1 MIADCFLVFCCASY
15 VRNGS
20 WHLPSTKAWHN
31 CGSLSGSL
39 DCREG
44 AQLVWS
50 NDGDATAWW
59 NIAEEYG
66 GWFLDGFRTTPTK
79 CWLLARA
86 FFLVRFLLRRFP
98 RAVMNAL
105 CWLYQIAEPDSKFQR
120 WDAVIVIKGTGQ
132 RLVPL
137 DFTNVSIDVYSFSYL
152 EGLMGHHD
160 EFSLSMASLTTC
172 RGFIWDIPLL
182 CWPWL
187 GKTLNSCFCWRLILS
202 PAHRAVNHGFAKAY
216 FEDPRRVD
224 LKARS
229 GQLAKSRIMLVDF
242 EFLYL
247 LGKERDGPRVEE
259 EGALRRPC
267 LKIRFP
273 QSVSHPST
281 CSAGPLWEP
290 RYRFWGLGG

>member
-59 NIAEEYG
+59 NIVEEYG

-120 WDAVIVIKGTGQ
+120 WDAVIVIKGTVLQ
-132 RLVPL
+132 VR
-137 DFTNVSIDVYSFSYL
+137 DWS
-152 EGLMGHHD
+152 
-160 EFSLSMASLTTC
+160 
-172 RGFIWDIPLL
+172 
-182 CWPWL
+182 PW
-187 GKTLNSCFCWRLILS
+187 IL
-202 PAHRAVNHGFAKAY
+202 
-216 FEDPRRVD
+216 
-224 LKARS
+224 
-229 GQLAKSRIMLVDF
+229 QMLVLMF
-242 EFLYL
+242 TPFH
-247 LGKERDGPRVEE
+247 
-259 EGALRRPC
+259 
-267 LKIRFP
+267 I
-273 QSVSHPST
+273 
-281 CSAGPLWEP
+281 
-290 RYRFWGLGG
+290 

>member
-1 MIADCFLVFCCASY
+1 MSFLC
-15 VRNGS
+15 
-20 WHLPSTKAWHN
+20 L
-31 CGSLSGSL
+31 
-39 DCREG
+39 
-44 AQLVWS
+44 
-50 NDGDATAWW
+50 
-59 NIAEEYG
+59 
-66 GWFLDGFRTTPTK
+66 
-79 CWLLARA
+79 WLL
-86 FFLVRFLLRRFP
+86 LLRAEASSGIFHCSAGHGWVRP
-98 RAVMNAL
+98 S
-105 CWLYQIAEPDSKFQR
+105 IAAFVD
-120 WDAVIVIKGTGQ
+120 
-132 RLVPL
+132 
-137 DFTNVSIDVYSFSYL
+137 VSSS
-152 EGLMGHHD
+152 HQH
-160 EFSLSMASLTTC
+160 
-172 RGFIWDIPLL
+172 
-182 CWPWL
+182 
-187 GKTLNSCFCWRLILS
+187 
-202 PAHRAVNHGFAKAY
+202 HGFAKAY

>member
-1 MIADCFLVFCCASY
+1 
-15 VRNGS
+15 
-20 WHLPSTKAWHN
+20 
-31 CGSLSGSL
+31 
-39 DCREG
+39 
-44 AQLVWS
+44 
-50 NDGDATAWW
+50 
-59 NIAEEYG
+59 
-66 GWFLDGFRTTPTK
+66 
-79 CWLLARA
+79 
-86 FFLVRFLLRRFP
+86 
-98 RAVMNAL
+98 MNAL